1 MRISTSAIYDVN
13 ISNLNM
19 QQAKL
24 LHTQQTLASGRRMLT
39 PADDPAAT
47 ARALEL
53 TQADSSNTQ
62 YASNRNS
69 AMSISSISESV
80 LQNVS
85 SLLQDIRTTAVQ
97 AGGGT
102 MSVTDRR
109 TLASALSG
117 QLEELQALANST
129 DGIGNY
135 LFSGYQ
141 GKTQP
146 FINAVGGVQYLGDDG
161 QRKLQISSS
170 RQMATTDS
178 GADIFMRVKNGNG
191 TFIVQP
197 DPTSNLGAGN
207 TGTGIVSQ
215 GLVTNQGLLTGNNY
229 TVSFSTILVGPSLVP
244 TKVYNVFN
252 NTTGLPVPPGP
263 PANTPYV
270 SGQAI
275 SFDGMQIEV
284 TGLPADGDAF
294 TLAPSTNESIF
305 KTVSDLIT
313 TMGLSGANFTNNLNR
328 GLNKLDSD
336 LNTVLTVR
344 GSLGSRMSELDTLQS
359 IGEDLGLNYKTT
371 LSQLQDVD
379 YNKGISDMNQQQLS
393 LQAAQK
399 TFKQIS
405 DMSLFNYI

>member
-1 MRISTSAIYDVN
+1 MRISTSAVYDLN
-13 ISNLNM
+13 ISMLNQ

-53 TQADSSNTQ
+53 MQADSSNSQ
-62 YASNRNS
+62 YAYNRNS
-69 AMSISSISESV
+69 ARNASSMSESV
-80 LQNVS
+80 LQNVTT
-85 SLLQDIRTTAVQ
+85 LLQDVRTTAVQ

-102 MSVTDRR
+102 MTSSDKL
-109 TLASALSG
+109 TLATSLSR

-129 DGIGNY
+129 DGLGNY
-135 LFSGYQ
+135 LFSGFQ
-141 GKTQP
+141 GRTQP
-146 FINAVGGVQYLGDDG
+146 FITTAGGVQYLGDDG
-161 QRKLQISSS
+161 QRMLQISSS

-178 GADIFMRVKNGNG
+178 GADVFMRIKNGNG
-191 TFIVQP
+191 VFIVQP
-197 DPTSNLGAGN
+197 DPTSQAGAGN

-215 GLVTNQGLLTGNNY
+215 GLVTNQSLMTGNSY
-229 TVSFSTILVGPSLVP
+229 TVSFSTILVGAALVP

-252 NTTGLPVPPGP
+252 NTTALPVVPPV
-263 PANTPYV
+263 ADTPYV
-270 SGQAI
+270 SGQSI
-275 SFDGMQIEV
+275 SFDGMQFDV

-294 TLAPSTNESIF
+294 TLSPSTNESIF

-313 TMGLSGANFTNNLNR
+313 AMGFAGANFNNNLNR
-328 GLNKLDSD
+328 ALNKLDSD

-359 IGEDLGLNYKTT
+359 IGEDLGLNYKST

-379 YNKGISDMNQQQLS
+379 YNKGVSDLNLQQLS

>member
-1 MRISTSAIYDVN
+1 MRISTSAIYD
-13 ISNLNM
+13 LNVSM
-19 QQAKL
+19 LNQQQAKL
-24 LHTQQTLASGRRMLT
+24 LHTQQQLASGRRMLT

-53 TQADSSNTQ
+53 SQADTSNTQ

-69 AMSISSISESV
+69 AMNASSMSESI
-80 LQNVS
+80 LQNVTT
-85 SLLQDIRTTAVQ
+85 LLQDIRTTAVQ

-102 MSVTDRR
+102 MSTNDRR
-109 TLASALSG
+109 TLATSLSR

-135 LFSGYQ
+135 LFSGFQ
-141 GKTQP
+141 GRTQP
-146 FINAVGGVQYLGDDG
+146 FVNAAGGVQYFGDDG
-161 QRKLQISSS
+161 QRMLQISSS

-178 GADIFMRVKNGNG
+178 GADAFMRIKNGNG
-191 TFIVQP
+191 NFIVQP
-197 DPTSNLGAGN
+197 DPASNLGAGN
-207 TGTGIVSQ
+207 SGTGIVSQ
-215 GLVTNQGLLTGNNY
+215 GQVTNPALVTGNNY
-229 TVSFSTILVGPSLVP
+229 TVNFSTILVGPGLVP
-244 TKVYNVFN
+244 TKVYNVM
-252 NTTGLPVPPGP
+252 NTTTALPVVPPV
-263 PANTPYV
+263 ADTPYV
-270 SGQAI
+270 SGQSI
-275 SFDGMQIEV
+275 SFDGMQFEV
-284 TGLPADGDAF
+284 TGDPANGDAF
-294 TLAPSTNESIF
+294 ALAPSTNESIF

-313 TMGLSGANFTNNLNR
+313 TMGLTGANFTNNLNR

-344 GSLGSRMSELDTLQS
+344 GSLGSRMMELDTLQS
-359 IGEDLGLNYKTT
+359 IGEDLGLNYKAT

>member
-102 MSVTDRR
+102 MSITDKR

-191 TFIVQP
+191 LFIVQP
-197 DPTSNLGAGN
+197 DPASNLGVGN

-215 GLVTNQGLLTGNNY
+215 GLVTNQALLTGNNY
-229 TVSFSTILVGPSLVP
+229 TVSFSTILVGPGLVP
-244 TKVYNVFN
+244 TKVYNVMN
-252 NTTGLPVPPGP
+252 NTTALAVVPP
-263 PANTPYV
+263 AADTPYV

-305 KTVSDLIT
+305 KTVSDLVT
-313 TMGLSGANFTNNLNR
+313 TMGLTGANFTNNLNR

-393 LQAAQK
+393 LMAAQK